1 MEVWSLYTHCVES
14 FYHKQMSTFVKSF
27 CCISWDDHI
36 GFILYADSFVDIEPS
51 LHLWGNSP
59 SIVVYDFFFD
69 PILFYFILFLIL
81 F

>member
-14 FYHKQMSTFVKSF
+14 FYHKRMSTFVKSF

-59 SIVVYDFFFD
+59 SIVVYDVFFD